1 MTSDAP
7 PSDADASDV
16 AGPGDAEVAGVR
28 DDGVGAAVWRG
39 VQAVAAVL
47 VLALFLYSLRDLLS
61 PFVLFWV
68 LLVVLLPFRG
78 TPGHSLLVAL
88 AAVLTGIW
96 LLETTGFLLAPFVLA
111 LVVAYI
117 LDPVVDLVER
127 RRLPR
132 SAAIGLLLVPV
143 VGAAAAGIFWGIP
156 ALSDQIGSLVRE
168 APGLLR
174 RLAGWAEAAQDR
186 FIRWDVPLVNED
198 QALARLQ
205 DVESGDVIAFLEER
219 RADIAR
225 EIWGGILGLGRGL
238 GSVLTVAGY
247 VILTPVLTF
256 FLLRDWDRLVEGIEE
271 LLPARHRD
279 TVVAFS
285 VEYDDLLSRYLR
297 GQITVALTVGAITG
311 AGLWIA
317 RFPYAFLLGAVVA
330 VFSVVPYLGLVVSL
344 VPAVVIALTSGDV
357 WLSLLKVGVV
367 YGAAQGLE
375 GAVIGPRIVGGSVG
389 LHPVW
394 VALALAVG
402 GFFFG
407 FVGLLIAV
415 PVAVGV
421 KLALL
426 RGIERYRSS
435 ELYRKGPEPAA

>member
-1 MTSDAP
+1 MSGT
-7 PSDADASDV
+7 
-16 AGPGDAEVAGVR
+16 PGGGR
-28 DDGVGAAVWRG
+28 DDGPDRTVWRG

-61 PFVLFWV
+61 PFLLFWV

-78 TPGHSLLVAL
+78 TPGHTLLVAL
-88 AAVLTGIW
+88 AAVLTTFWI
-96 LLETTGFLLAPFVLA
+96 LETTGFLLAPFVLA
-111 LVVAYI
+111 LVLAYI
-117 LDPVVDLVER
+117 LDPVVDVVEV

-132 SAAIGLLLVPV
+132 SAAIGFLLVPV
-143 VGAAAAGIFWGIP
+143 VGGAAAAVFWGIP
-156 ALSDQIGSLVRE
+156 ALGGQVENLVRE
-168 APGLLR
+168 APDLLR
-174 RLAGWAEAAQDR
+174 RLAAWADSMQDR
-186 FIRWDVPLVNED
+186 FVRWDVPLVEED
-198 QALARLQ
+198 EALARLQ
-205 DVESGDVIAFLEER
+205 DLEPADVVAFLEER
-219 RADIAR
+219 RAAIAR
-225 EIWGGILGLGRGL
+225 RIWEAVLGLGRGL

-247 VILTPVLTF
+247 VFLTPVLTF
-256 FLLRDWDRLVEGIEE
+256 FLLRDWDRLVERVEK

-279 TVVAFS
+279 AVVAFS
-285 VEYDDLLSRYLR
+285 AEYDDLLSRYLR
-297 GQITVALTVGAITG
+297 GQITVALSVGAITA

-344 VPAVVIALTSGDV
+344 VPALAIALLSGDV
-357 WLSLLKVGVV
+357 WISLLKVGVV
-367 YGAAQGLE
+367 YGGAQGLE
-375 GAVIGPRIVGGSVG
+375 GAVISPKIVGGSVG

-421 KLALL
+421 KLLLL
-426 RGIERYRSS
+426 RALDRYRGSD
-435 ELYRKGPEPAA
+435 LYREGPEPAV